1 MDAFVAAGSVI
12 AVWSR
17 VEVVVEPLPVDAI
30 AVGRLRNARHAGE
43 VRQRPS
49 SDSLIA
55 RRYASSPRRRSSH
68 NRSFETVFENQVFEG
83 RGAGGGAFVWEM
95 RVLWKV
101 EKSE

>member
-1 MDAFVAAGSVI
+1 MEVFVDPV
-12 AVWSR
+12 
-17 VEVVVEPLPVDAI
+17 PVDAT

-55 RRYASSPRRRSSH
+55 RRYSSRPRRRSSR
-68 NRSFETVFENQVFEG
+68 NRSFDTVFENQVFEG
-83 RGAGGGAFVWEM
+83 KGTGGGAFVWEM

>member
-1 MDAFVAAGSVI
+1 MGAFVAAGSVM
-12 AVWSR
+12 AAWSR
-17 VEVVVEPLPVDAI
+17 VEVVVDPVPVDAT

-55 RRYASSPRRRSSH
+55 RRYSSKPWRRSSR
-68 NRSFETVFENQVFEG
+68 NRAFETVFENQVFEG
-83 RGAGGGAFVWEM
+83 RGAGGGAFVWDM

-101 EKSE
+101 TKSE